1 MQNLYKINNL
11 QYILTGGSY
20 INTNKW
26 SNIFI
31 HKSDDYVDAHVVV
44 NNRII
49 SFLCPKSDHIIE
61 LVKIEQLYD
70 NPIST
75 LLIDNNIRYQGRKI
89 FEFNVIINL
98 KNNNIPISNIAKYTQ
113 YEYINNIFLNPN
125 KN

>member
-11 QYILTGGSY
+11 QYILTGGALL
-20 INTNKW
+20 NTNKW

-31 HKSDDYVDAHVVV
+31 HKSDDYIDARVVV

-49 SFLCPKSDHIIE
+49 AFLCPKSDHIIE
-61 LVKIEQLYD
+61 LIKIEQLYD
-70 NPIST
+70 NPLPT
-75 LLIDNNIRYQGRKI
+75 LFIDNNIRYQDKKI
-89 FEFNVIINL
+89 FEFNIIINL
-98 KNNNIPISNIAKYTQ
+98 KNNTPILNIAKYTQ

>member
-11 QYILTGGSY
+11 QYTLTGGAL

-31 HKSDDYVDAHVVV
+31 HKSDDYIDAHVIV

-49 SFLCPKSDHIIE
+49 TFLCPNSDHIIE

-75 LLIDNNIRYQGRKI
+75 LLIDNMIQFQDRKI

-98 KNNNIPISNIAKYTQ
+98 KNNTPILNIIKHIQ
-113 YEYINNIFLNPN
+113 YEYIKNNFYLNTT